1 MVYFKPEHCPLTLL
15 DLLDHVDL
23 LVVRGVTSF
32 T

>member
-1 MVYFKPEHCPLTLL
+1 MVFFKPEQGPLILV